1 MTLVTVSCEKET
13 LRFNISL
20 TNDHTFLLLG
30 PGQQMAG
37 KANRKHINHQAR
49 WNAQFGGAQAG
60 NLTPNPSSHQQ
71 SSLYKPAPQ
80 KPSLNSVGS
89 MGSAASSVCTD
100 DISHSSPS
108 RQMAS
113 LGGLPAP
120 IPNISSQHHPQ
131 PHHVMAS
138 SVGAVGSNMGA
149 GSMATHM
156 GVLASSVGAAPYS
169 IPQEFQFKHP
179 QSLPLQPAPQ
189 PSHLSLPPGQLS
201 VTQLPT
207 GQGLIV
213 THHQQ
218 QQQMML
224 QGGASNKHHPLSAPS
239 TPSDQLNK
247 SLPPLEGLNM
257 MLQQQPPHP
266 ATMA

>member
-1 MTLVTVSCEKET
+1 
-13 LRFNISL
+13 
-20 TNDHTFLLLG
+20 
-30 PGQQMAG
+30 
-37 KANRKHINHQAR
+37 
-49 WNAQFGGAQAG
+49 
-60 NLTPNPSSHQQ
+60 
-71 SSLYKPAPQ
+71 
-80 KPSLNSVGS
+80 
-89 MGSAASSVCTD
+89 
-100 DISHSSPS
+100 
-108 RQMAS
+108 
-113 LGGLPAP
+113 
-120 IPNISSQHHPQ
+120 
-131 PHHVMAS
+131 MAS
-138 SVGAVGSNMGA
+138 SVGAMGSNMGA

-201 VTQLPT
+201 VTHLPT
-207 GQGLIV
+207 AQGLIV

-224 QGGASNKHHPLSAPS
+224 HGGASNKHHPLSAPS